1 MDNGADSGL
10 TPEAEF
16 AKGATQ
22 IVHAPSGL
30 VYKVR
35 RLRRSKVIGLL
46 GNIPDVFEAVGDV
59 DPAKRRARI
68 TDAVRRADPVTQIE
82 QMESIVAAG
91 LVHPRISDDGVTLDA
106 LPPEDFGVL
115 FAAIWDLAGM
125 GPAAL
130 GEAQEEMRPT
140 SATPDSASS
149 STESPVATSAD
160 QAT

>member
-1 MDNGADSGL
+1 MDNGADNGL
-10 TPEAEF
+10 SPEAEF
-16 AKGATQ
+16 ARGALRV
-22 IVHAPSGL
+22 VHAPSGL

-46 GNIPDVFEAVGDV
+46 GNIPDVFEAVGDA

-68 TDAVRRADPVTQIE
+68 TDAVHRADPVTQIE
-82 QMESIVAAG
+82 QMEAIVAAG
-91 LVHPRISDDGVTLDA
+91 LLWPPITEGGVTLDM
-106 LPPEDFGVL
+106 LPPEDFRAL
-115 FAAIWDLAGM
+115 FEAIWELAGM
-125 GPAAL
+125 GSAAL
-130 GEAQEEMRPT
+130 KEAQEEMRPT